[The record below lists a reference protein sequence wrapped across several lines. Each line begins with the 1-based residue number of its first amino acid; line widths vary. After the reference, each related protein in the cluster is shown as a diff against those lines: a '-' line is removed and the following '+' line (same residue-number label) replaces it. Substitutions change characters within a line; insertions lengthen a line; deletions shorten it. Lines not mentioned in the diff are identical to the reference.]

1 MLWSNHNNIRYR
13 ELQCFVFRFERGS
26 GLTMTSVIDL
36 SRSLT
41 FRPLARLM
49 ALRGRSTRRTLRI
62 FTTEMADDLE
72 RNGMDRQSKWT
83 LVYC

>member
-1 MLWSNHNNIRYR
+1 MIQIS
-13 ELQCFVFRFERGS
+13 
-26 GLTMTSVIDL
+26 L
-36 SRSLT
+36 SRFHFIHIYFSLDLT

-72 RNGMDRQSKWT
+72 RVGMGGGGGGGVVSQVTFYQNS
-83 LVYC
+83 L

>member
-1 MLWSNHNNIRYR
+1 M
-13 ELQCFVFRFERGS
+13 
-26 GLTMTSVIDL
+26 MTSVVYL
-36 SRSLT
+36 SPSLT

-72 RNGMDRQSKWT
+72 RNGMDPQSQWT
-83 LVYC
+83 FV